1 MANNQ
6 SVKETPEELRHTDEQ
21 HNQETTHKEE
31 KDTQK
36 TVKLIVKRQ
45 DNQEAKSYE
54 ETFEI
59 PYKENL
65 NVIACLM
72 EIRRNPVNSKG
83 EKNNASSMGY
93 ELLRRSMW
101 CLFNGY

>member
-6 SVKETPEELRHTDEQ
+6 SVKETRKNYVIQMNNIIKKQ
-21 HNQETTHKEE
+21 HIKKKTHA
-31 KDTQK
+31 K

-83 EKNNASSMGY
+83 EKQ
-93 ELLRRSMW
+93 RQ
-101 CLFNGY
+101 

>member
-1 MANNQ
+1 MMANNQ

-31 KDTQK
+31 KHTQK

-59 PYKENL
+59 PYKE
-65 NVIACLM
+65 
-72 EIRRNPVNSKG
+72 
-83 EKNNASSMGY
+83 
-93 ELLRRSMW
+93 
-101 CLFNGY
+101 

>member
-6 SVKETPEELRHTDEQ
+6 SVKETPKNYVIQMNNIIKKQ
-21 HNQETTHKEE
+21 HIKKKTHA
-31 KDTQK
+31 K

-83 EKNNASSMGY
+83 EKQ
-93 ELLRRSMW
+93 RQ
-101 CLFNGY
+101 

>member
-1 MANNQ
+1 MMANNQ

-31 KDTQK
+31 KHTQK

-72 EIRRNPVNSKG
+72 EIRRNPVTVS
-83 EKNNASSMGY
+83 Y
-93 ELLRRSMW
+93 THLTLPTT
-101 CLFNGY
+101 F

>member
-1 MANNQ
+1 MNNII
-6 SVKETPEELRHTDEQ
+6 KKQ
-21 HNQETTHKEE
+21 HIKKKTHA
-31 KDTQK
+31 K

-65 NVIACLM
+65 NVIALM

-83 EKNNASSMGY
+83 EKQ
-93 ELLRRSMW
+93 RQ
-101 CLFNGY
+101 